1 MRVAEKQGVA
11 LFFLFFFFFF
21 FDGQFTFINEPRHLG
36 QPGFALGFWDDFG
49 GSRGEQ
55 MGELKS
61 RVFPREDG
69 FFSNSRSTEIRVK
82 IPVYISKIPS
92 SDIWGFFN
100 LAELH

>member
-1 MRVAEKQGVA
+1 MSFRSK
-11 LFFLFFFFFF
+11 LFVFKNVFRCGLLKNKTLRFFPF
-21 FDGQFTFINEPRHLG
+21 FDGQFTFISEPRHLG

-82 IPVYISKIPS
+82 IPVYISK
-92 SDIWGFFN
+92 G
-100 LAELH
+100 

>member
-1 MRVAEKQGVA
+1 MFSDVGCRKNKT
-11 LFFLFFFFFF
+11 LRFFPF
-21 FDGQFTFINEPRHLG
+21 FDGQFIFISEPVHLG
-36 QPGFALGFWDDFG
+36 QPGFALDFGDDFG

-61 RVFPREDG
+61 RVFPKEDG

-92 SDIWGFFN
+92 SDICGFFN
-100 LAELH
+100 LSELH

>member
-1 MRVAEKQGVA
+1 MSFRSK
-11 LFFLFFFFFF
+11 LFVFKNVFRCGLLKNKMLRFFPF
-21 FDGQFTFINEPRHLG
+21 FDGQFTFISEPRHHG

-55 MGELKS
+55 MAELKS

-82 IPVYISKIPS
+82 IPVYISK
-92 SDIWGFFN
+92 G
-100 LAELH
+100 